1 MHRGLLGMTEHDR
14 PRVAHIVPAMDI
26 GGVEVAISR
35 SYQYLNHSIDY
46 RVYYVRKRGS
56 LNCGQRHV
64 ASLVWT
70 CLTGGWRPDIVV
82 TSLWWSHLFGA
93 MLRGFGATWVAFFH
107 SCGFSGRAQR
117 AIILR
122 SWRRAEIRLV
132 DSEATGEFFREQID
146 NVYQVI
152 PYVFPEQAAR
162 PDWLARK
169 YDLIWVGRHAAVKR
183 ADLVVSIMRQ
193 VANKIPDGRVCLVS
207 SDEVPDE
214 FADLQLGPG
223 WNICFQSCLDG
234 SGVRNLLANSR
245 FFLLTS
251 DFEGMSMATVESIFS
266 GCVPVARLVGELKNY
281 IGEGYELA
289 ISKDDADGVAS
300 AAQKVVERWKDS
312 EFAAAAV
319 KHILE
324 RIKGYSTYEQEFL
337 LAVTRA
343 YRGTEE

>member
-1 MHRGLLGMTEHDR
+1 MTEHDR

-35 SYQYLNHSIDY
+35 SYQYLNDSIDY
-46 RVYYVRKRGS
+46 RVFYVRKRGS
-56 LNCGQRHV
+56 LNCGQAHV
-64 ASLVWT
+64 ARLVWN
-70 CLTGGWRPDIVV
+70 CLTGGWRPDVVV
-82 TSLWWSHLFGA
+82 TSLWWSHPFGA
-93 MLRGFGATWVAFFH
+93 LLKRFGAIWIAFFH
-107 SCGFSGRAQR
+107 NCGFTGWVQR

-122 SWRRAEIRLV
+122 SWRRAAVRLV
-132 DSEATGEFFREQID
+132 DGNETGAFFRAIID
-146 NVYQVI
+146 NDYQVV
-152 PYVFPEQAAR
+152 PYIFPEQADP
-162 PDWLARK
+162 PDWLTRH
-169 YDLIWVGRHAAVKR
+169 YDFVWIGRRAAAKR

-193 VANKIPDGRVCLVS
+193 VAHRIPEGRLCLVS
-207 SDEVPDE
+207 SGEVPEE
-214 FADLQLGPG
+214 FSDLQLGPG
-223 WNICFQSCLDG
+223 WTVNVHRNEDRK
-234 SGVRNLLANSR
+234 GVRNLLANSR

-251 DFEGMSMATVESIFS
+251 DFEGMSMATVESIFA
-266 GCVPVARLVGELKNY
+266 GCVPVVRLVGELKNY

-289 ISKDDADGVAS
+289 ILKDDADGVAS

-312 EFAAAAV
+312 EFAAATV